1 MRIFAEPLR
10 RLIGE
15 TFQAAGC
22 SPEEAGRI
30 ATYLV
35 KANLTGHDSH
45 GVIRVPRYLRMVR
58 DGKVHRDRSITVA
71 LETEGLA
78 VVDGNHGF
86 GQTVGPQ
93 AVELGIAKAKAS
105 GAAIVALRRAG
116 HLGRIGDFSEM
127 AAAAGIVSIH
137 LVNVSGSELVAPF
150 GAKERRMSTNPL
162 SMGVPREDAP
172 PIILDFAT
180 SMVAEGKAAVAFDGG
195 AALPPGSLIDEHG
208 RLSADPEVFYGPRE
222 PGKPPFPDGGKGALC
237 AMGAHKGSGLSIMM
251 EFLAGALSGSGC
263 SGPGPRR
270 FANGML
276 SIYLDPQTVD
286 TEKTFAAE
294 VSQYVDFIKS
304 AKAVTPDGEVLLPG
318 EPERRK
324 EAHRLAEGIEL
335 PERTW
340 SEILAAAESAGLD
353 QARIDAIVA
362 SGA

>member
-22 SPEEAGRI
+22 TPEEAARI

-45 GVIRVPRYLRMVR
+45 GVIRTPRYLRMMAEGEVYK
-58 DGKVHRDRSITVA
+58 DQSITVV

-78 VVDGNHGF
+78 VVDGNYGF

-105 GAAIVALRRAG
+105 GAAIVAIRRAG
-116 HLGRIGDFSEM
+116 HLGRIGDFAEM
-127 AAAAGIVSIH
+127 AAAAQIASIH

-150 GAKERRMSTNPL
+150 GARERRMSTNPL
-162 SMGVPREDAP
+162 SIGVPRGDTP

-180 SMVAEGKAAVAFDGG
+180 SVVAEGKAAVTFDGG
-195 AALPPGSLIDEHG
+195 PPLPPGSLIDEHG
-208 RLSADPEVFYGPRE
+208 RLSADPEVFYGPRQ
-222 PGKPPFPDGGKGALC
+222 PGKAPHPDGGKGALR
-237 AMGAHKGSGLSIMM
+237 AMGEHKGSGLSIMM
-251 EFLAGALSGSGC
+251 ELLAGALTGSGC

-270 FANGML
+270 LANGML
-276 SIYLDPQTVD
+276 SIYLDPATLD
-286 TEKTFAAE
+286 TDHTFAAE
-294 VSQYVDFIKS
+294 VGQYVAFIKS

-324 EAHRLAEGIEL
+324 EAQRLAEGIEL

-340 SEILAAAESAGLD
+340 NEILAAAERAGLERH
-353 QARIDAIVA
+353 RIDEIITPSV
-362 SGA
+362 